1 MFQIPLV
8 RKTQEMKLI
17 QKLSNSVLVKPNNL
31 VSFASILAVI
41 GPVVILSGGIW
52 DAISHIQKEPEL
64 FWTIQHISVYTGVS
78 MVTCA
83 GIIGAILLLRKN
95 VNGILKRG
103 IQLVIIGSII
113 QLVSGFGDSLSHE
126 VYGIDGLL
134 SWSHQPLEFGIVLAA
149 LGGFLIMKS
158 RQHTKLGIFL
168 PFSIIALLLL
178 ASWLGFNAFLIF
190 GHVVQCIPIYDI
202 FSSGCAIL

>member
-1 MFQIPLV
+1 
-8 RKTQEMKLI
+8 MKLI
-17 QKLSNSVLVKPNNL
+17 QKLSNSSLAKPNNL
-31 VSFASILAVI
+31 IAIASVLAVI

-52 DAISHIQKEPEL
+52 DAISHIQREPEL

-78 MVTCA
+78 MITCA
-83 GIIGAILLLRKN
+83 GIIGIILLVRNSVK
-95 VNGILKRG
+95 GILKKG
-103 IQLVIIGSII
+103 IQLVIVGSII

-126 VYGIDGLL
+126 VYGIDGLI

-158 RQHTKLGIFL
+158 RQHTKLKIFL

-178 ASWLGFNAFLIF
+178 TIWLGFNVFLIF
-190 GHVVQCIPIYDI
+190 GHVIQCIPVYDI
-202 FSSGCAIL
+202 FSSGCSIL

>member
-1 MFQIPLV
+1 
-8 RKTQEMKLI
+8 MKLI
-17 QKLSNSVLVKPNNL
+17 QKLSNSALVKPNNL

-52 DAISHIQKEPEL
+52 DAISHIQREPEL
-64 FWTIQHISVYTGVS
+64 FWTIQHISVYAGVS

-83 GIIGAILLLRKN
+83 GVIGAILLLRKN
-95 VNGILKRG
+95 ANGILKRG
-103 IQLVIIGSII
+103 IQFVIAGSII

-126 VYGIDGLL
+126 LYGIDGLL

-149 LGGFLIMKS
+149 FGGFLIMKS
-158 RQHTKLGIFL
+158 RQHTRLGIFL

-178 ASWLGFNAFLIF
+178 TGWLAFNVFLIF
-190 GHVVQCIPIYDI
+190 GYVIQCIPIYDI

>member
-1 MFQIPLV
+1 M
-8 RKTQEMKLI
+8 RLI
-17 QKLSNSVLVKPNNL
+17 QKLSNSSLTKPNSL
-31 VSFASILAVI
+31 VSIAAVLAVI

-52 DAISHIQKEPEL
+52 DAYSHTQREPEL

-78 MVTCA
+78 LVTSA
-83 GIIGAILLLRKN
+83 GIIGAIILFRNSIK
-95 VNGILKRG
+95 GILKKG

-126 VYGIDGLL
+126 VFGIDGLI
-134 SWSHQPLEFGIVLAA
+134 SWSHQPLELGIVLAT

-158 RQHTKLGIFL
+158 RQHTKLKIFL

-178 ASWLGFNAFLIF
+178 TSWLGFNIFLIF
-190 GHVVQCIPIYDI
+190 GHVIQCIPIYDI
-202 FSSGCAIL
+202 FSSGCSIL

>member
-1 MFQIPLV
+1 M
-8 RKTQEMKLI
+8 RLI
-17 QKLSNSVLVKPNNL
+17 QKLSNSSLVKPNNL
-31 VSFASILAVI
+31 ISIVSVLAVI

-52 DAISHIQKEPEL
+52 DAISHLQREPEL

-78 MVTCA
+78 MITSA
-83 GIIGAILLLRKN
+83 GIIGVILLVRNSVK
-95 VNGILKRG
+95 GILKKG
-103 IQLVIIGSII
+103 IQLVIVGAII

-126 VYGIDGLL
+126 VYGIDGLI

-158 RQHTKLGIFL
+158 RQHTKLKIFL

-178 ASWLGFNAFLIF
+178 TSWLGFNIFLIF
-190 GHVVQCIPIYDI
+190 GHVIQCIPVYDI
-202 FSSGCAIL
+202 FSSGCSIL

>member
-1 MFQIPLV
+1 M
-8 RKTQEMKLI
+8 RLI
-17 QKLSNSVLVKPNNL
+17 QKLSNSSLVKPNNL
-31 VSFASILAVI
+31 LSIVSVLAVI
-41 GPVVILSGGIW
+41 GPVVILSAGVW
-52 DAISHIQKEPEL
+52 DAISHLQREPEL

-78 MVTCA
+78 MISSA
-83 GIIGAILLLRKN
+83 GIIGIFLLVRNSVK
-95 VNGILKRG
+95 GILKKG

-126 VYGIDGLL
+126 VYGIDGLI

-158 RQHTKLGIFL
+158 RQHTRLKIFL

-178 ASWLGFNAFLIF
+178 TSWLGFNVFLIF
-190 GHVVQCIPIYDI
+190 GHVIQCIPIYDI
-202 FSSGCAIL
+202 FSSGCSIL

>member
-1 MFQIPLV
+1 M
-8 RKTQEMKLI
+8 RLI
-17 QKLSNSVLVKPNNL
+17 QKLSNSSLTKPNSL
-31 VSFASILAVI
+31 VSIAAVLAVI

-52 DAISHIQKEPEL
+52 DAYSHTQREPEL

-78 MVTCA
+78 LVTSA
-83 GIIGAILLLRKN
+83 GIIGAIILFRNSIK
-95 VNGILKRG
+95 GILKKG

-126 VYGIDGLL
+126 AFGIDGLI
-134 SWSHQPLEFGIVLAA
+134 SWSHQPLELGIVLAT

-158 RQHTKLGIFL
+158 RQQTKLKIFL

-178 ASWLGFNAFLIF
+178 TSWLGFNVFLIF
-190 GHVVQCIPIYDI
+190 GHVIQCIPVYDI
-202 FSSGCAIL
+202 FSSGCSIL

>member
-1 MFQIPLV
+1 
-8 RKTQEMKLI
+8 MKLI

-31 VSFASILAVI
+31 VSITSIFAVI
-41 GPVVILSGGIW
+41 GPVIILSGGIW

-83 GIIGAILLLRKN
+83 GILGAILLLRKD
-95 VNGILKRG
+95 VKGILQRG

-149 LGGFLIMKS
+149 FGGFLIMKS

-178 ASWLGFNAFLIF
+178 AGWLGFNVFLIF
-190 GHVVQCIPIYDI
+190 GHVIQCIPIYDI